1 MKTIYY
7 INAQHKN
14 KQTYDYINKTLD
26 NTNVHF
32 IDDINYVYIGHI
44 LFIIGFTTGWIF
56 HIITDFPPSQSC
68 RLRG

>member
-14 KQTYDYINKTLD
+14 KQTYDYINKTLND
-26 NTNVHF
+26 TNVHF

-44 LFIIGFTTGWIF
+44 LFIIGFTAGWIF
-56 HIITDFPPSQSC
+56 YTVITSPQS
-68 RLRG
+68 